1 MQELFQSMAN
11 CCLSGGADGAD
22 VQWGMCAGLIGHNV
36 IHWSFSG
43 HRSQAPEIELVRLND
58 AQLKEADEA
67 IKVAAVALKKH
78 PPGKPWVK
86 SLIQRNYYQVAWSSS
101 CYAVTT
107 IKDNVVQGGT
117 AWATTM
123 FTQLHP
129 GNHNVYVFDQDQ
141 DSWFQYN
148 GSTWDQI
155 EAPPKPT
162 GIWAGIGSRD
172 LKQNGKDAIRKLMD
186 YVKPI

>member
-1 MQELFQSMAN
+1 MKELFQHMTD

-22 VQWGMCAGLIGHNV
+22 VMWGNQARLAGHNV
-36 IHWSFSG
+36 IHWSFAG
-43 HRSQAPEIELVRLND
+43 HRSKASEVELVRLD
-58 AQLKEADEA
+58 DLQLQVADDA

-86 SLIQRNYYQVAWSSS
+86 SLIQRNYYQVAWSDS

-123 FTQLHP
+123 FCQLHP
-129 GNHNVYVFDQDQ
+129 DNHNVFVFDQDQ
-141 DSWFQYN
+141 DSWFKYN
-148 GSTWDQI
+148 GETWDKI
-155 EAPPKPT
+155 ATPPKPV

-172 LKQNGKDAIRKLMD
+172 LKQNGKEAIRKLME
-186 YVKPI
+186 